1 MTYIKQYPTTSIPG
15 RLSSASQGGI
25 AEAGE
30 IYDDQL
36 QKSQSELNKETSE
49 KLAELYDLISGI
61 YTPTTIDDSLSNTSI
76 NPVQNKVI
84 FQALESKAG
93 TDNIETI
100 LAEEIGKQN
109 LVNSTYLS
117 TNYYDRNSTNTILS
131 QKQDIIKDLS
141 SIREGALAGSSA
153 IQSEIDPVFKES
165 PAYQITTDDIINW
178 NNKSTI
184 TVEDIR
190 DATEIIPQE
199 IQNGVIIA
207 TINGITIKAP
217 TAGATVQAQSDWN
230 ETDNTSASYI
240 WNKPTIP
247 QAVTDY
253 FPLTGGT
260 ITGSLTVEGVS
271 NFNEDVVIGNISG
284 NEARVIIHSIPR
296 GNTDSRDDFDVFAT
310 SQDHNNEGLSS
321 YILPKPSIEDN
332 GKIGMVVDGKWEMSN
347 GNDKWVTID
356 TDQSINGGK
365 TFENRTIFNDD
376 ININGLVNGQGFS
389 INDLSNANN
398 YVLLAG
404 GGYKALSEIAPEN
417 MVNSTGDTMTGT
429 LNFDFSNNSNFPL
442 NITYNSE
449 MSTRKGAFLQVTDIF
464 DSTQRIYAL
473 PTGIT
478 QDTSP
483 KIYSLAP
490 IYSPNFS
497 GIPTAPT
504 AATGVNTNQIATTEF
519 VNNAINNAVIETTIS
534 QEVIDS
540 SIDEYLQ
547 NYVRSL
553 IKIRYIN
560 GQYNVNY
567 NAINSQ
573 FLYSN
578 EVFVRYDN
586 KVYPLIKFTLGNNG
600 EMEVP
605 DSMTFALTEFDG
617 NSLTYDEFLITRD
630 DSASSGC
637 IVTRN
642 THSLNFTFNSTNSS
656 LNIVTT

>member
-61 YTPTTIDDSLSNTSI
+61 YTPTIIDDSLSNTSI

-100 LAEEIGKQN
+100 LTEEIGKQN

-131 QKQDIIKDLS
+131 QKQDIIRDLS
-141 SIREGALAGSSA
+141 NIREGALAGSSA

-199 IQNGVIIA
+199 IQDGVIIA

-247 QAVTDY
+247 QAITDY

-260 ITGSLTVEGVS
+260 ITGNVEINETLTANNIITSKIYKTNTTLPNDLRDDYSYIKGINERSSLSEFLLPKTSVS
-271 NFNEDVVIGNISG
+271 DSG
-284 NEARVIIHSIPR
+284 KTIMV
-296 GNTDSRDDFDVFAT
+296 NTDGVWQLAS
-310 SQDHNNEGLSS
+310 L
-321 YILPKPSIEDN
+321 
-332 GKIGMVVDGKWEMSN
+332 
-347 GNDKWVTID
+347 NDKLVTID
-356 TDQSINGGK
+356 TNQTISGVK
-365 TFENRTIFNDD
+365 TFNSEIQFEDD
-376 ININGLVNGQGFS
+376 VQILNNNGLITSGGFINIVIPGTTNER
-389 INDLSNANN
+389 NN
-398 YVLLAG
+398 YVLLGG

-429 LNFDFSNNSNFPL
+429 LSFDFSNKSSLPL

-473 PTGIT
+473 PTGLT
-478 QDTSP
+478 QETSP

-497 GIPTAPT
+497 GTPTAPT

-540 SIDEYLQ
+540 SIDQYLQ
-547 NYVRSL
+547 NYVHSL
-553 IKIRYIN
+553 IKILYIN

-567 NAINSQ
+567 NTINSQ

-586 KVYPLIKFTLGNNG
+586 KIYPLIKFTLGNNG
-600 EMEVP
+600 EMEIP

-637 IVTRN
+637 TVTRN

>member
-15 RLSSASQGGI
+15 RLSSASQGGV

-61 YTPTTIDDSLSNTSI
+61 YTPTTIDDSLSNTSV

-100 LAEEIGKQN
+100 LTEEIGKQN

-131 QKQDIIKDLS
+131 QKQDIIRDLS

-153 IQSEIDPVFKES
+153 IQSETDPVFKES

-247 QAVTDY
+247 QAITDY

-260 ITGSLTVEGVS
+260 ITGNVEINETLTANNIITSKIYKTNTTLPNDLRDDYSYIKGINERSSLSEFLLPKTSVS
-271 NFNEDVVIGNISG
+271 DSG
-284 NEARVIIHSIPR
+284 KTIMV
-296 GNTDSRDDFDVFAT
+296 NTDGAWQLAS
-310 SQDHNNEGLSS
+310 L
-321 YILPKPSIEDN
+321 
-332 GKIGMVVDGKWEMSN
+332 
-347 GNDKWVTID
+347 NDKLVTID
-356 TDQSINGGK
+356 TNQTISGIK
-365 TFENRTIFNDD
+365 TFNSEIQFEDD
-376 ININGLVNGQGFS
+376 VQILNNNGLITSGGFINIVIPGTTNEK
-389 INDLSNANN
+389 NN
-398 YVLLAG
+398 YVLLGG
-404 GGYKALSEIAPEN
+404 GGYKALSEITPEN

-429 LNFDFSNNSNFPL
+429 LSFDFSNKSSLPL

-449 MSTRKGAFLQVTDIF
+449 ISTRRGAFLQVTDTF

-473 PTGIT
+473 PTGLT
-478 QDTSP
+478 QETYP

-497 GIPTAPT
+497 GTPTAPT
-504 AATGVNTNQIATTEF
+504 AATGVSTNQIATTEF

-534 QEVIDS
+534 QEVIHS
-540 SIDEYLQ
+540 SIDQYLQ
-547 NYVRSL
+547 NYVHSL
-553 IKIRYIN
+553 IKILYIN

-567 NAINSQ
+567 NTINSQ

-586 KVYPLIKFTLGNNG
+586 KIYPLIKFTLGNNG
-600 EMEVP
+600 EMEIP

-637 IVTRN
+637 TVTRN